1 MTSTPSR
8 TSPISLLK
16 GDGSLEPLHLR
27 PGLFQPG
34 FIVLA
39 RERCLFEH
47 LAVAPGLNSRS
58 AATAARLHADT
69 AAPYQRYDSLI
80 THKGPSYGIWWWD
93 AQWVAE
99 RLSALGLDPATRVI
113 PETLVRASGDGW
125 RITKASN
132 GYEAQLW
139 KQGFLLADQWRKT
152 PFDAAAWQD
161 FARVQGDASGAD
173 SAVLMA
179 QEAPWT
185 LQSPY
190 RRMMLT
196 TWTSEKVGQVAVA
209 AFVAAVLC
217 LSLYLAGAGIGLK
230 RNTQELAAQTAQL
243 KSKAQGG
250 QSLQNQVA
258 AMSALKTA
266 VQGPNAMALVQRAQE
281 IVEPFGYKLIAFD
294 ATREGLTIVLPK
306 EAVGDLEGIS
316 RELSASAEFTNVRPS
331 LDHDHQRLTIAMAA
345 RGAPP
350 KAKSKARAK
359 A

>member
-47 LAVAPGLNSRS
+47 FQVAPGFNARS

-69 AAPYQRYDSLI
+69 AAPYQRYGSLI
-80 THKGPSYGIWWWD
+80 THKGASYGIWWWD

-99 RLSALGLDPATRVI
+99 RLTALGLDPAARVV
-113 PETLVRASGDGW
+113 PETLVRAAGDGW
-125 RITKASN
+125 RITKASS

-139 KQGFLLADQWRKT
+139 KQGFLLADQWRRSA
-152 PFDAAAWQD
+152 FDAAAWQD
-161 FARVQGDASGAD
+161 FVRVQADPSGAD

-190 RRMMLT
+190 RRMTLT
-196 TWTSEKVGQVAVA
+196 TWTSQKLTQVVVAGAVA
-209 AFVAAVLC
+209 AMLC
-217 LSLYLAGAGIGLK
+217 LSIYLVGDGIGLK
-230 RNTQELAAQTAQL
+230 RNTADINKRTDQL
-243 KSKAQGG
+243 KVKAQGG
-250 QSLQNQVA
+250 QSLQNQVTS
-258 AMSALKTA
+258 MVALQTTIHGENVMTM
-266 VQGPNAMALVQRAQE
+266 VQNAQQ
-281 IVEPFGYKLIAFD
+281 IIEPFGYKVIGFD

-316 RELSASAEFTNVRPS
+316 RGLSASPLFTNVRPS
-331 LDHDHQRLTIAMAA
+331 LDRDHRLTIAMAA
-345 RGAPP
+345 KDAPLRS
-350 KAKSKARAK
+350 KSKARAK